1 MRILLDEMLD
11 RRLGRHLTHEV
22 QTVRERGWGST
33 KDGKL
38 LELAQEEFDV
48 LLTADKNLPYQQNLS
63 RFDLAVV
70 VLSGSSN
77 RYEELAALM
86 DEVSIDQALAAAPHG
101 KATFVGPGRRMN

>member
-1 MRILLDEMLD
+1 MLD

-63 RFDLAVV
+63 RFDLAIV
-70 VLSGSSN
+70 VLAGPSN

-86 DEVSIDQALAAAPHG
+86 DEASMDQTLAAAPHG

>member
-1 MRILLDEMLD
+1 MLD

-77 RYEELAALM
+77 RYRDLAAVM
-86 DEVSIDQALAAAPHG
+86 DEMSIDQELATAPRG
-101 KATFVGPGRRMN
+101 RATFIGPGRE